1 MGIFDA
7 LTTAVSGLSAQS
19 YALQNISGNIANSQT
34 TAFKRIDTSFQDLMS
49 DNLPSKQLAGGVLAS
64 SVATNNVQG
73 DIQNET
79 TSTFMAINGS
89 GYFIVAKPE
98 TFKDNQ
104 PVFGGVNLYSRRGD
118 YQMDKNG
125 FLVNGAGYYLMG
137 NPLDPTTGN
146 PVGSVPQVLQFNNNL
161 TPAEA
166 TTQIDYNANVPSQ
179 PKVGLLNSAAFVAN
193 PVAGPLQPAS
203 LVGFGAALQP
213 DAPAKGTGTVTGL
226 ANGTV
231 LTALGITAGDTIT
244 VQSTSGTNNFVVGGG
259 STVANLIAGLTGGAA
274 AVTVSL
280 TGSGALQIVSNNGI
294 DNLTISDNATPA
306 GNDISKLGFGSG
318 NTAFTPVN
326 LITQGA
332 VAAGQNLT
340 LTVGPNPMQT
350 IVFGTGGGQ
359 VATLAGLNVALKAL
373 LNINVAGTGVDPT
386 NGNIT
391 ITAANT
397 TDTMTIGGTFNPV
410 NFGIHTTQAWP
421 ANETV
426 YGIDQ
431 TTFLNESLAGGSI
444 TCYDGTGAPVNM
456 QFRWAKIDSA
466 SLGGTHTDKWNLFYQ
481 VNSNPTNTQAAWL
494 NSGTNFTF
502 DSSGQLNP
510 AISGL
515 TLNNVSVDG
524 ISLGSVQVVF
534 GANGLTQFAN
544 TSGTVQV
551 LQLSQ
556 NGSAAGELQSIA
568 VDQQGRIVGT
578 YSNGRTIPLANVSLA
593 NFNGQN
599 YLKQLNGGAYAET
612 ADSGPPL
619 LNATGTI
626 VGSSLEAS
634 NTDIADE
641 FSKLIVTQQA
651 YSANTRIITTTNQMV
666 QDLLNVIR

>member
-49 DNLPSKQLAGGVLAS
+49 DNLPTQQLAGGVLAS

-73 DIQNET
+73 DVQNET
-79 TSTFMAINGS
+79 TSTFMAINGA
-89 GYFIVAKPE
+89 GYFIVAKP
-98 TFKDNQ
+98 TNFTDNQ

-118 YQMDKNG
+118 FQMDKNG

-161 TPAEA
+161 TPAQE
-166 TTQIDYNANVPSQ
+166 TTQIDYSANLPSQ
-179 PKVGLLNSAAFVAN
+179 PSAGLLSPSMFVAN
-193 PVAGPLQPAS
+193 PVAGPLQSAS
-203 LVGFGAALQP
+203 IVGTGATLKP
-213 DAPAKGTGTVTGL
+213 DAPATGTGSVTGL
-226 ANGTV
+226 TNATTLASLGLVTGDV
-231 LTALGITAGDTIT
+231 ITLT
-244 VQSTSGTNNFVVGGG
+244 STSGTNTFTIGAASNVG
-259 STVANLIAGLTGGAA
+259 NLITALNGGAA
-274 AVTVSL
+274 AVSVSL
-280 TGSGALQIVSNNGI
+280 TGSGALKLQSSNDI
-294 DNLTISDNATPA
+294 DTVTISDNGAPT
-306 GNDISKLGFGSG
+306 GTDISKLGFGSG
-318 NTAFTPVN
+318 NTAFTPTN
-326 LITQGA
+326 LLTQGA
-332 VAAGQNLT
+332 VAAGQTLT
-340 LTVGPNPMQT
+340 LTVGANPMQT
-350 IVFGTGGGQ
+350 ITFGTGGTQ
-359 VATLAGLNVALKAL
+359 VATLAALNAALQAL
-373 LNINVAGTGVDPT
+373 PNVNPAATGVDPT
-386 NGNIT
+386 NGDMT

-397 TDTMTIGGTFNPV
+397 TDTMTLGGTFNPKS
-410 NFGIHTTQAWP
+410 FGVQTDQAWP
-421 ANETV
+421 ANQTV

-466 SLGGTHTDKWNLFYQ
+466 SLGGSHTDKWNLFYQ
-481 VNSNPTNTQAAWL
+481 VNSNASSTQAAWL
-494 NSGTNFTF
+494 NAGTNFTF
-502 DSSGQLNP
+502 NSSGQLTPPLN
-510 AISGL
+510 AV
-515 TLNNVSVDG
+515 TLNNVNVDG
-524 ISLGSVQVVF
+524 TSLGNLQVTF
-534 GANGLTQFAN
+534 GPGGLTQFAN

-568 VDQQGRIVGT
+568 VDQQGRIIGT
-578 YSNGRTIPLANVSLA
+578 YSNGRTIPLAAVSLV

-599 YLKQLNGGAYAET
+599 YLKQLNGNAYAET

-619 LNATGTI
+619 QNATGTI
-626 VGSSLEAS
+626 VGSALEAS

-651 YSANTRIITTTNQMV
+651 YSANTRIITTTNSMV